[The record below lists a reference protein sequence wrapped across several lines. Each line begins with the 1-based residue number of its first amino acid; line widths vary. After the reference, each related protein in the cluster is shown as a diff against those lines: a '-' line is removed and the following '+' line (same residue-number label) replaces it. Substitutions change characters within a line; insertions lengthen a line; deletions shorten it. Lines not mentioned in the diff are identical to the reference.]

1 MNNKIKNT
9 KVKITWKCYQ
19 TEVYVNGHYCG
30 YIDCIGGNNAWY
42 DNAWYGNVYFRENDR
57 PTMKHF
63 GVVYDKQQLI
73 NDVKQF
79 IKENANVIISE
90 CKRIELLNN
99 E

>member
-1 MNNKIKNT
+1 M
-9 KVKITWKCYQ
+9 VKITWKYNK

-30 YIDCIGGNNAWY
+30 YIDCFGNN
-42 DNAWYGNVYFRENDR
+42 NAWYGNVYFRENDQ

-73 NDVKQF
+73 NAVEQF
-79 IKENANVIISE
+79 INENANVIISE